1 MNAIASHPGA
11 RRLFVLSLVARLPE
25 AMLSIGLL
33 VHTQHLTGSYTD
45 AGIVAGVYA
54 VALGVG
60 GPVLGRLVDRRGQA
74 RVLLVTAVAEAV
86 LLAAVALVP
95 AGAAPGAVIA
105 LAAGIGLA
113 SPPVGACL
121 RSLLPGLL
129 HDTEAVRAAFALEAT
144 ASELTWIAGPP
155 AGLAL
160 GAVWSTGGALAVAG
174 LVVLAGTAAF
184 AVQPATRGWRSVV
197 VDAPRPRGGSLRA
210 PAMQTLV
217 LVLLGVGALFGAA
230 EVGVAATTDA
240 LGAPGLAGPLL
251 GLWGAGSLAG
261 GLVATKLGGG
271 ARGAT
276 GLALLLGA
284 LCAGHLALAAAGSAV
299 ALAAGLLVAGAAIAP
314 VYATVYA
321 IADRVAPAGTATE
334 AFAWLTTA
342 VAVGASI
349 GAAAAGAVADHA
361 GPAAA
366 FVLAGGAGA
375 VALLALAVGG
385 RALGARADSVAD
397 PAVAPV
403 AVTS

>member
-1 MNAIASHPGA
+1 MNAIASNPGA
-11 RRLFVLSLVARLPE
+11 GRLFVLSLVARVPH

-33 VHTQHLTGSYTD
+33 VHTRHLTGSYAD
-45 AGIVAGVYA
+45 AGLVAGVYA

-74 RVLLVTAVAEAV
+74 RVLLLTAVVQAV
-86 LLAAVALVP
+86 LLMGVALVP

-105 LAAGIGLA
+105 FAAGIGLA
-113 SPPVGACL
+113 SPPVGECL

-129 HDTEAVRAAFALEAT
+129 AGADAVRAAFALEAT

-160 GAVWSTGGALAVAG
+160 GAAWSTGGALAVAG
-174 LVVLAGTAAF
+174 LVMLAATAAF
-184 AVQPATRGWRSVV
+184 AAQPATRAWRPVV
-197 VDAPRPRGGSLRA
+197 ADGPRRRGGSLRA

-230 EVGVAATTDA
+230 EVGVAATADA
-240 LGAPGLAGPLL
+240 LGTPGLAGPLL
-251 GLWGAGSLAG
+251 GLWGAGSLIG
-261 GLVATKLGGG
+261 GLVATRLGGG

-276 GLALLLGA
+276 GLALLVGA

-299 ALAAGLLVAGAAIAP
+299 ALAAVLLVAGAAIAP

-349 GAAAAGAVADHA
+349 GAAGAGAVADHA
-361 GPAAA
+361 GPPAA

-385 RALGARADSVAD
+385 RALGPRADAVTA